1 MTKHMQVICLGSEPK
16 YFCEGGWTLICCVAR
31 RAKSTTAMG
40 TFASLYLRPIFV
52 IPGHR
57 EAMSPESIT
66 PVFRSAPNA
75 TTAIMDSEP
84 APNGASAE
92 LR

>member
-1 MTKHMQVICLGSEPK
+1 MAKVMQVICLRRERNIFAKGA
-16 YFCEGGWTLICCVAR
+16 GHLICCVAR

-75 TTAIMDSEP
+75 TTAIMTGP
-84 APNGASAE
+84 APSGASAE